1 MKITILVG
9 GKFHAFMLARILENL
24 GCLDKIITTYPK
36 FKLRNEKIPNSKI
49 KPIILP
55 SQVLKGLFEIDL
67 PVRIKEYEAS
77 YFGFASTL
85 FLNNN
90 SDAVYGFA
98 GYSLEGAK
106 KIKKRKGLFIL
117 DRACPH
123 VEHQEQLSREDAEKL
138 QIKYASHTE
147 NWIKRCLEEYRIA
160 DKIIVPSDFTLNSF
174 IKRGIPSNKLY
185 KIPLIGKSK
194 FLSSEEINKRKKQDN
209 VFRVCAIGALFRK
222 GTIYLL
228 EAWNK
233 LKLKNAELLLR
244 GSEKELLKSPVIAK
258 ELKKSD
264 NIKILPYFK
273 DINDF
278 YLLGDVFCF
287 PSVDDGFGM
296 ALMEAMACKLS
307 VITTKNAGA
316 SEYVKDEKHGFVVPI
331 RNPEAIAQKIEYF
344 YSNRK
349 TMEEY
354 GEKAYSRVKKEF
366 EENVYEREIAN
377 FLNKVQKDIIS
388 GNN

>member
-36 FKLRNEKIPNSKI
+36 FKLRNEKISNSKI

-123 VEHQEQLSREDAEKL
+123 VEHQE
-138 QIKYASHTE
+138 
-147 NWIKRCLEEYRIA
+147 
-160 DKIIVPSDFTLNSF
+160 
-174 IKRGIPSNKLY
+174 
-185 KIPLIGKSK
+185 
-194 FLSSEEINKRKKQDN
+194 
-209 VFRVCAIGALFRK
+209 
-222 GTIYLL
+222 
-228 EAWNK
+228 
-233 LKLKNAELLLR
+233 
-244 GSEKELLKSPVIAK
+244 
-258 ELKKSD
+258 
-264 NIKILPYFK
+264 
-273 DINDF
+273 
-278 YLLGDVFCF
+278 
-287 PSVDDGFGM
+287 
-296 ALMEAMACKLS
+296 
-307 VITTKNAGA
+307 
-316 SEYVKDEKHGFVVPI
+316 
-331 RNPEAIAQKIEYF
+331 
-344 YSNRK
+344 
-349 TMEEY
+349 
-354 GEKAYSRVKKEF
+354 
-366 EENVYEREIAN
+366 
-377 FLNKVQKDIIS
+377 
-388 GNN
+388 